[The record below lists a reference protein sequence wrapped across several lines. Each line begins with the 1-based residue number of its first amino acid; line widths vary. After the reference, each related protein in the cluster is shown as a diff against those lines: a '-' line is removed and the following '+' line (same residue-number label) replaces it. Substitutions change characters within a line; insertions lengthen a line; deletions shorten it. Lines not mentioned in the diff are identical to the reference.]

1 MDNNDDESF
10 IKKKQLLMQIN
21 SGELNRNLLYYIN
34 EARSSPKDF
43 SRHLMISD
51 DVDDKISNLSLFF
64 KYSSIE
70 VPPLI
75 IDPNLEKCSQELLL
89 HIISIDDG
97 TSSLK
102 FNKEE
107 KEKNCL
113 KERLR
118 RLNLIPTYHLDLLI
132 IGVNNPIEALSDIL
146 INKNHRKK
154 LLSPEMK
161 YIGIASGL
169 LPSEKLCFVIDIV
182 HSFRPYNNFLYRKK
196 IFNYNN
202 NRNNIYNRN
211 NYLRYNV
218 NDDND
223 GFIFDTD
230 NDAYEEKSYRS
241 KNNNYNSY
249 SSNNNEILYYD
260 FNPNINS
267 DKTMVNKKRMYNSVG
282 ASPYKNNENCNEN
295 NRYNHNLKNKKK
307 EEIFDLR
314 ISCQESISP
323 SNYNNLKKDISYIY
337 PKKIKIPVSVS
348 VEKKFAKNKYGEY
361 FPIYSKETKYDDGSI
376 LIQPYTDEY
385 YDI

>member
-182 HSFRPYNNFLYRKK
+182 HSFRPYTNFLYRKK

-230 NDAYEEKSYRS
+230 NDTYEEKSYRS

-267 DKTMVNKKRMYNSVG
+267 DKTMVNKKECIILLGR
-282 ASPYKNNENCNEN
+282 
-295 NRYNHNLKNKKK
+295 HL
-307 EEIFDLR
+307 
-314 ISCQESISP
+314 
-323 SNYNNLKKDISYIY
+323 
-337 PKKIKIPVSVS
+337 IKIMKTVM
-348 VEKKFAKNKYGEY
+348 K
-361 FPIYSKETKYDDGSI
+361 II
-376 LIQPYTDEY
+376 
-385 YDI
+385 DIIII